1 MKTIGDYEMFVRNIS
16 ANKIFSKNVDYK
28 TQFPIFLNL
37 HVWPSK
43 CITSVDFQ
51 YDHIFWGGSTAD
63 HLLGRGL
70 LQLERL

>member
-1 MKTIGDYEMFVRNIS
+1 MKIIWDYEMFVGNIS
-16 ANKIFSKNVDYK
+16 ANKIFSKNVNFK

-37 HVWPSK
+37 HVSSSQ

-70 LQLERL
+70 LQIERL